1 MAELIQEMV
10 NYGISPTFLAIAL
23 FLWRIEKRITII
35 ETRVE
40 TLFDRVRRKI
50 SPHYDDND

>member
-40 TLFDRVRRKI
+40 TLFDRARHKF
-50 SPHYDDND
+50 SPQYDNKE